1 MIANSGLLDKQK
13 RLSSQTKLQSET
25 YIGLVWSIQC
35 IYAVEYEQK
44 TLYVHYSSEC
54 CVVLKVIVER
64 YKKEKLL
71 PPMDKSK
78 FLLPEDLSVAQFSS
92 VVRSDTCCISVIS
105 ILYFCK
111 PAASY
116 GYAPC
121 GQCWQFSMGLNL
133 GASDWEG
140 QVTVD
145 GDGDT

>member
-1 MIANSGLLDKQK
+1 
-13 RLSSQTKLQSET
+13 
-25 YIGLVWSIQC
+25 
-35 IYAVEYEQK
+35 
-44 TLYVHYSSEC
+44 
-54 CVVLKVIVER
+54 VVLKVIVER

-121 GQCWQFSMGLNL
+121 G
-133 GASDWEG
+133 
-140 QVTVD
+140 
-145 GDGDT
+145 